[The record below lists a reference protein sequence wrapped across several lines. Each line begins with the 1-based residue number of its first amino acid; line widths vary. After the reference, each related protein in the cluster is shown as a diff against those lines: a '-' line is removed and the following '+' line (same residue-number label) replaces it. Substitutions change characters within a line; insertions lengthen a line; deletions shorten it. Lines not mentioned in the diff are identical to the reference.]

1 MEIGLIGLGKMGY
14 NLALNMRDHGY
25 KVIAYNRSEGKVK
38 EIEKEN
44 IIGAYSIQELV
55 KKLSGRRVIWIMV
68 PAGEAVDEIIDEL
81 VPLINKHD
89 ILIDGGNSN
98 YKDTLRRYEVLK
110 NKEIDFVD
118 VGTSGGIEGAR
129 HGACTMIGAED
140 EVFNYIE
147 PLVKDI
153 SVINGYLH
161 TGRNGSGH
169 YTKMVHNGIEYGM
182 MEAIGEG
189 FEVLQKSEFNL
200 NYEKVAKVWNNG
212 SVIRGWLMELAE
224 NAFSKDE
231 KLDSIKGVVNSSGEG
246 LWTAE
251 EALRLRVPAPVII
264 ESLLMRYRSEQED
277 TFTGKVVSALRNGF
291 GGHATIKNK

>member
-25 KVIAYNRSEGKVK
+25 NVIAYNRSEGKVK

-44 IIGAYSIQELV
+44 VAGAYSIQELV
-55 KKLSGRRVIWIMV
+55 KKLSGRRVIWLMV
-68 PAGEAVDEIIDEL
+68 PAGEAVDKIIDEI
-81 VPLINKHD
+81 VPLLNKHD
-89 ILIDGGNSN
+89 ILIDGGNSY
-98 YKDTLRRYEVLK
+98 YKDTLRRYELLK
-110 NKEIDFVD
+110 EKGIDFVD

-129 HGACTMIGAED
+129 HGACTMVGAED
-140 EVFNYIE
+140 EVFKYIQQF
-147 PLVKDI
+147 VKDI
-153 SVINGYLH
+153 SVKDGYLH

-169 YTKMVHNGIEYGM
+169 YTKMIHNGVEYGM
-182 MEAIGEG
+182 MQAIGEG
-189 FEVLQKSEFNL
+189 FEILQKSEFDL

-212 SVIRGWLMELAE
+212 SVIRGWLMELTE

-231 KLDSIKGVVNSSGEG
+231 KLEAIKGVVNSSGEG

-251 EALRLRVPAPVII
+251 EALRLKVPAPVIV

-277 TFTGKVVSALRNGF
+277 TFAGKVVSALRNEF
-291 GGHATIKNK
+291 GGHAITKK